1 MIVKQKNKILYD
13 HDQMTNV
20 QKNIFEIKS
29 DDFEIHKFAF
39 DMIHYYSNFFI
50 RIKHPI
56 WLFYTQR

>member
-1 MIVKQKNKILYD
+1 
-13 HDQMTNV
+13 MTNV